1 MIKFFLTK
9 FLLFI
14 ISTCLF
20 SACYL
25 LPVLV
30 KDEPKKLGSWNH
42 GAMVSAANP
51 YAVETAIK
59 ILEKGG
65 SAVDA
70 AIAAH
75 AVLGL
80 VEPQSSGL
88 GGGGFLLHYNYDDNN
103 LTFIDGRET
112 APGSATFDMF
122 MKDDGN
128 VMDFLEAWP
137 SGKAV
142 GTPGIVAL
150 YSTAHATHGVLPWPE
165 LFNHAITLAEN
176 GFIVSPRL
184 ADFLVLAKKR
194 GRLAINSRTKK
205 YFYPDEEPL
214 QIGDLLNNPE
224 YANTLIRIA
233 KEGASAFYSGPIADA
248 IVAAVQEEPNPGG
261 LTLSDLRNYKT
272 IIRPVICGPFRDMNI
287 CTTSPPSSGGA
298 LIMIAGLY
306 DHLVKTKASQA
317 DKVLAFVDAQ
327 RLAYADRDHYF
338 GDPDEVA
345 IPLDALL
352 NPTYLKH
359 RASERFDPSGIPTP
373 GNPASIIDTLGS
385 VPIWG
390 KDNTQE
396 EAGTTHLSIV
406 DGNGN
411 AVAMTATIE
420 SAFGSQRWAAGFLLN
435 NEMTDFAREVP
446 ADGTRLANAV
456 APNRRPR
463 SSMSPTMIFDRNNQL
478 LMITGSPGGNSIPAY
493 VAKTIIGVF
502 DWGLTAQQSVDW
514 PNIIARGEKV
524 RVEIAND
531 EGKVIA
537 ADLTKRGYQVEES
550 LGESSGIHLII
561 VTPKGLDGAADKRRE
576 GVVRTID

>member
-150 YSTAHATHGVLPWPE
+150 YSTAHATHGVLPWSE

-176 GFIVSPRL
+176 GFIVSSRL
-184 ADFLVLAKKR
+184 ADFLVVAEKR

-205 YFYPDEEPL
+205 YFYPDREPL
-214 QIGDLLNNPE
+214 QIGDVLKNPE

-248 IVAAVQEEPNPGG
+248 IVAAVQEGPNPGG

>member
-205 YFYPDEEPL
+205 YFYPDGEPL